1 MNKIVVIIALLLSG
15 IQYGNAQND
24 ITIKGNV
31 KDKAYKEPLIG
42 AAVVVKGTT
51 KGAVTDIEGN
61 FELSL
66 EEGIK
71 FPVELEISYLGYQTA
86 TITVQGAM
94 ARVGVELEEGAVYIT
109 DEVVITGSRVS
120 ERITESN
127 SSIQKL
133 NALQIQNSAS
143 GNFYQS
149 IGNLK
154 EIDVTTSSAGFQI
167 INTRGF
173 NTTAP
178 VRMVQFIDGMDNQAP
193 GLNFPVG
200 NLVGASEIDLESVE
214 IISGASSALYG
225 ANAFQGVVAMKSK
238 NPFDYPGLQV
248 KLKGG
253 TRAMFE
259 GQMRYANTFGKREG
273 AKDKFGYKFTCSYYR
288 INDWVADDSIAN
300 LYGDISTS
308 VNVSSIV
315 RKLQYSEDTA
325 IAKKFRA
332 LNTYLDFYPVAFPG
346 ILDITTPGYM
356 EQDVSD
362 NKVQS
367 LKASMGLYW
376 NIQKDLQLS
385 YDYKFGRGSAIYQG
399 SNRYAIKNIL
409 FQQNKVQLEGKGMLL
424 KYYNTLENAGDSYDM
439 VFTSINISKDGIADY
454 VSNFISEYFG
464 KLSEYNNDFKDEPSQ
479 QNVETAKQ
487 YAVSQAYAQS
497 FFAPGSD
504 EFITSYNR
512 IVNDPDLKT
521 GSKFLDKSALHHVEG
536 QYNYDIKHANFV
548 FGATYR
554 MFHPNSKGT
563 IFRDTLRTD
572 GTYENLN
579 TWEAGGYVQAS
590 VDLFG
595 DHLKLVGSMRL
606 DKNKNFDLQLSPRLS
621 AVFTYNKHTIR
632 VSGQSAFRSPTL
644 QNQYIL
650 LDIGPLLLQ
659 GNLNGNYN
667 VYDLQSVTDF
677 REKYLQEYIIDTS
690 LLKSVIIDPLKQEQV
705 KSIEAGYRTQIFK
718 NLYIDANGYFNIY
731 SNFIGDIRLVQPL
744 LPGQA
749 GQQTGVDA
757 ILTKNYRVIQTPTN
771 AKQDVKSYG
780 ASIALTYYLPKN
792 LNATFNY
799 TYSNLNTKSLTDPI
813 IPGFNTPNHK
823 FNIGLSGNRVWKG
836 LGFAANF
843 KWSDNYEWQSPF
855 GNGDI
860 PAYHT
865 LDMQVSYELDK
876 FFTFQ
881 IGGSNIYNHKYRT
894 AYGSPIMGGIGYASV
909 LFDLERKGK
918 K

>member
-1 MNKIVVIIALLLSG
+1 MNKFVATIALLFSLLQIG
-15 IQYGNAQND
+15 YAQPAV
-24 ITIKGNV
+24 TIKGNV
-31 KDKAYKEPLIG
+31 KDNANNEPLIG
-42 AAVVVKGTT
+42 AAVIINGTT
-51 KGAVTDIEGN
+51 IGTVSDIDGN
-61 FELSL
+61 FELVSS
-66 EEGIK
+66 EEIK
-71 FPVELEISYLGYQTA
+71 FPVELEISYLGYQTV
-86 TITVQGAM
+86 TIIVQNEKSPLQIKM
-94 ARVGVELEEGAVYIT
+94 DEGALYIS

-120 ERITESN
+120 ERITQSN

-178 VRMVQFIDGMDNQAP
+178 VRMVQFVDGMDNQAP

-214 IISGASSALYG
+214 VISGASSALYG
-225 ANAFQGVVAMKSK
+225 ANAFQGVVAMKGK
-238 NPFDYPGLQV
+238 NPFDYKGLQI
-248 KLKGG
+248 KIKGG

-259 GQMRYANTFGKREG
+259 GQFRYANTFGKREG
-273 AKDKFGYKFTCSYYR
+273 AKDKFGYKVTCSYYR
-288 INDWVADDSIAN
+288 INDWIADDSTAN

-356 EQDVSD
+356 EHDVS
-362 NKVQS
+362 NNNVQS
-367 LKASMGLYW
+367 LKASLGLYW

-409 FQQNKVQLEGKGMLL
+409 FQQNKIQLEGKGLL
-424 KYYNTLENAGDSYDM
+424 FKYYNTLENAGDSYDM
-439 VFTSINISKDGIADY
+439 VFTAINISKDGISDY

-479 QNVETAKQ
+479 QNVEIAKQ
-487 YAVSQAYAQS
+487 YAIEQAYAQS
-497 FFAPGSD
+497 FYKPGSD
-504 EFITSYNR
+504 AFNTSYNR
-512 IVNDPDLKT
+512 IVNDPDLKS
-521 GSKFLDKSALHHVEG
+521 GSKFVDKSALHHIEG
-536 QYNYDIKHANFV
+536 QYNYDLKHANLL
-548 FGATYR
+548 FGASYR
-554 MFHPNSKGT
+554 MYHPNSKGS
-563 IFRDTLRTD
+563 IFRDTLRED

-579 TWEAGGYVQAS
+579 TWEAGGYFQATLN
-590 VDLFG
+590 LFNN
-595 DHLKLVGSMRL
+595 HFKLVGSMRL
-606 DKNKNFDLQLSPRLS
+606 DKNMNFDLQMSPRLS
-621 AVFTYNKHTIR
+621 AVFTYNKHTLR

-677 REKYLQEYIIDTS
+677 KNKYQNEFIIDTS
-690 LLKSVIIDPLKQEQV
+690 LLKSVFIDPLKQEQV
-705 KSIEAGYRTQIFK
+705 KSIEAGYRTQVLK
-718 NLYIDANGYFNIY
+718 NLYLDANGYFNIY
-731 SNFIGDIRLVQPL
+731 SNFIGDIRLVEPL
-744 LPGQA
+744 SPGQA
-749 GQQTGVDA
+749 GEQTGVDA

-792 LNATFNY
+792 MSTTFNY
-799 TYSNLNTKSLTDPI
+799 TYTNLNTKSLTDPI

-823 FNIGLSGNRVWKG
+823 FNLGLSGHKVWKG
-836 LGFAANF
+836 LGFSANF
-843 KWSDNYEWQSPF
+843 KWSDNYQWQSPF

-865 LDMQVSYELDK
+865 LDLQISYELDK

-881 IGGSNIYNHKYRT
+881 VGGSNIYNHKYRT
-894 AYGSPIMGGIGYASV
+894 AYGSPIMGGLGYASV

-918 K
+918 

>member
-1 MNKIVVIIALLLSG
+1 MNKILATIVSIILSVQFG
-15 IQYGNAQND
+15 IAQNE
-24 ITIKGNV
+24 IVIKGNI
-31 KDKAYKEPLIG
+31 KDKTYKEALIG
-42 AAVVVKGTT
+42 AAVMLKGTNT
-51 KGAVTDIEGN
+51 GAVTDIEGN
-61 FELSL
+61 FELNLPS
-66 EEGIK
+66 ETK
-71 FPVELEISYLGYQTA
+71 FPLELEISYLGYQTIVVSVQNA
-86 TITVQGAM
+86 TSKVI
-94 ARVGVELEEGAVYIT
+94 VEMEEGAVYIT

-149 IGNLK
+149 MGNLK

-238 NPFDYPGLQV
+238 SPFDHPGLQV

-259 GQMRYANTFGKREG
+259 GQIRYANSFGKREG

-288 INDWVADDSIAN
+288 INDWVADDSVAN
-300 LYGDISTS
+300 LYGDVSTS

-346 ILDITTPGYM
+346 ILGITTPGYM
-356 EQDVSD
+356 EEDVSD

-464 KLSEYNNDFKDEPSQ
+464 KLSEYNNDFKDEPNQ
-479 QNVETAKQ
+479 ENVNFSKK
-487 YAVSQAYAQS
+487 YAIEQAYAQS
-497 FFAPGSD
+497 FYSPDSE
-504 EFITSYNR
+504 EFKTSFNR
-512 IVNDPDLKT
+512 IVADPDLKT

-536 QYNYDIKHANFV
+536 QYNYDLKYANLI
-548 FGATYR
+548 FGASYR
-554 MFHPNSKGT
+554 MFHPNSSGT
-563 IFRDTLRTD
+563 IFRDTLRED

-579 TWEAGGYVQAS
+579 TWEAGGYAQAS
-590 VDLFG
+590 VNLFKN
-595 DHLKLVGSMRL
+595 HLKLVGSMRL
-606 DKNKNFDLQLSPRLS
+606 DKNKNFDLQLSPRVS
-621 AVFTYNKHTIR
+621 AVFTYNKHTLR

-659 GNLNGNYN
+659 GNLDGNYN

-677 REKYLQEYIIDTS
+677 KERYENEYIIDTS
-690 LLKSVIIDPLKQEQV
+690 LLKAVTIDPLKQEQV

-731 SNFIGDIRLVQPL
+731 SNFIGDIRLAEPL
-744 LPGQA
+744 EPGQA
-749 GQQTGVDA
+749 GEQTGVDA

-792 LNATFNY
+792 LITNFNY
-799 TYSNLNTKSLTDPI
+799 TYANINTKSLTDPI

-823 FNIGLSGNRVWKG
+823 FNIGFSGNKVWKG

-843 KWSDNYEWQSPF
+843 KWSDNYQWQSPF
-855 GNGDI
+855 GNGNV

-865 LDMQVSYELDK
+865 LDLQISYELDK

-881 IGGSNIYNHKYRT
+881 VGGSNIYNHKYRT
-894 AYGSPIMGGIGYASV
+894 AYGSPIMGALGYASV

-918 K
+918 N